1 MDSVFHLQALIL
13 NLKEEALFAEKVA
26 IETGR
31 RPRRVIVPFHQ
42 PLGHFAL
49 QTSGK
54 PDQPP
59 RMLSQKF
66 LAHPRL
72 VVEAMQRGFRRD
84 LHQVAVAFFIFG
96 QHQQVV
102 ISVAVGWSASDDV
115 VVFLADIEF
124 ASHDRFHANLMRGIY
139 KMHRAKNIAV
149 IGHGDRRHAKVMNPV
164 NKFLDVASA
173 IEQGVITMKMQVDEL
188 ILAHEDLSCSYGG
201 SELLEIWNHSNGW
214 K

>member
-13 NLKEEALFAEKVA
+13 NLKEEVLFAEKVA

-59 RMLSQKF
+59 RVLSQKF

-72 VVEAMQRGFRRD
+72 VVEAMQGGFRRD
-84 LHQVAVAFFIFG
+84 LHQVAIAFFVFG
-96 QHQQVV
+96 EHQQVV
-102 ISVAVGWSASDDV
+102 ISIAVGWSASDDV
-115 VVFLADIEF
+115 VVLLADIEF
-124 ASHDRFHANLMRGIY
+124 ASHDRFDPDLVRGIY
-139 KMHRAKNIAV
+139 EMHRAKNVAMV
-149 IGHGDRRHAKVMNPV
+149 GHGHRGHVQFMNPV

-173 IEQGVITMKMQVDEL
+173 VDQRVIAMEMQVDEL
-188 ILAHEDLSCSYGG
+188 ILAHEDSSCSYGG